1 MCKIFWIL
9 LLAVLAWGVVPMPL
23 LAGQEAEATA
33 MQAVWELESPLSQT
47 DIDNYLGLW
56 PQIMDMAQQEFSRKN
71 LREIFRQA
79 NWSEAHGSYVLV
91 KMNMALILLE
101 APELETKF
109 ALTLPEK
116 ALPTETEMKLVQ
128 KNLNRILKIQNAYI
142 EQQLPQP

>member
-9 LLAVLAWGVVPMPL
+9 LLAVLVWGFAPMPL
-23 LAGQEAEATA
+23 AAGQEADAAAIQTA
-33 MQAVWELESPLSQT
+33 WELESPLSQT

-56 PQIMDMAQQEFSRKN
+56 PQIMDMAQLEFSRKN

-101 APELETKF
+101 APELEAKF
-109 ALTLPEK
+109 ALSLPEK

>member
-1 MCKIFWIL
+1 MCKTFWIL
-9 LLAVLAWGVVPMPL
+9 LMAVLVWGFAPMPL
-23 LAGQEAEATA
+23 LAGQEADTA
-33 MQAVWELESPLSQT
+33 AIESAWELESPLSQT

-79 NWSEAHGSYVLV
+79 NWSEAYGSYVLV

-101 APELETKF
+101 APELEAKL
-109 ALTLPEK
+109 ALSQPEN

-128 KNLNRILKIQNAYI
+128 KNLNRILRIQNAYI
-142 EQQLPQP
+142 ERQLSQP